1 MADTPSLFSL
11 VIHGDVFT
19 GTLHSP
25 AEWNDKLAEELQL
38 QELLIAS
45 FGHSSCC
52 AAANP
57 LCRVCDRP
65 TLLTEVPAKPPCS
78 HAVCSACLTLYV
90 CHILRQ
96 KVTNV
101 RCPISACRAVLVVPD
116 AYRELIPPKLFHRW
130 MQAHRADNWG
140 GGRVTRVFQR
150 GGGKWRATLSM
161 EGFPGEKREGRDS
174 SLQVSI
180 QGEYDRDEFL
190 NLAGQAQRS
199 LGVDS
204 NDPKGKKPVI
214 EVGQASGSTE
224 LYCTTSA
231 WKPRRAPSASTWE
244 AVRMRSAGAVSAST
258 IYVERIDG
266 CSYVRC
272 RCGHGFC
279 YRCGSPMA
287 ADHSCNNCI
296 IRSPF

>member
-1 MADTPSLFSL
+1 
-11 VIHGDVFT
+11 
-19 GTLHSP
+19 
-25 AEWNDKLAEELQL
+25 
-38 QELLIAS
+38 
-45 FGHSSCC
+45 
-52 AAANP
+52 
-57 LCRVCDRP
+57 
-65 TLLTEVPAKPPCS
+65 
-78 HAVCSACLTLYV
+78 
-90 CHILRQ
+90 
-96 KVTNV
+96 
-101 RCPISACRAVLVVPD
+101 
-116 AYRELIPPKLFHRW
+116 
-130 MQAHRADNWG
+130 
-140 GGRVTRVFQR
+140 GRVTRVFQR

-224 LYCTTSA
+224 LYCNICMETKESSQRFDMGSCSHAFCGSCIGQCVATRVEEEVTSIGCPSPGCKEGILDPDKCRHVVSKEVFDRWGLA
-231 WKPRRAPSASTWE
+231 LCESALGQKAFYCPVSDCSALLMNDCGGGGGVGCRASCPHCGRICCAQCKVPWHWGIGCRKSQVLGNETGGPEEHMLRDLAASKKWQ
-244 AVRMRSAGAVSAST
+244 RCHHCR

-272 RCGHGFC
+272 S
-279 YRCGSPMA
+279 YVDYKQPTLVY
-287 ADHSCNNCI
+287 DNCSL
-296 IRSPF
+296 RVKLVSLPCVLSST